1 MCDAGHCGIRAGDE
15 YLELKTGTIMNA
27 PPKIENSRLL
37 HLLSRELGFFDA
49 GGYGQKFRSQWRP
62 TLLLRDSPACIN
74 YSESGKHNPCRECP
88 LFPLVA
94 PDKKDK
100 LVPCHYIPLN
110 NSGTTIN
117 ELYAQGSQ
125 ESLDRL
131 YRSWL
136 KDITQKLRKPS

>member
-1 MCDAGHCGIRAGDE
+1 
-15 YLELKTGTIMNA
+15 LELKTRTIMSES
-27 PPKIENSRLL
+27 PKIENSRLL
-37 HLLSRELGFFDA
+37 QLLSRELGFFDA

-74 YSESGKHNPCRECP
+74 YSESGKHHPCRECP
-88 LFPLVA
+88 LFSLVA

-110 NSGTTIN
+110 NGGTTIA

-136 KDITQKLRKPS
+136 KDITQKLKKPS